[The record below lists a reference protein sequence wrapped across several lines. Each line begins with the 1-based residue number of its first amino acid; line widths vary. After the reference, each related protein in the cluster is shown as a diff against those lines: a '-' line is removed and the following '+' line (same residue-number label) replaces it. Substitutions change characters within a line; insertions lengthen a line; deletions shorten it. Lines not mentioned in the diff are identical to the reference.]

1 MTYPQ
6 PGLPDGQPIPEPVE
20 VEQPAPEKNEGVPD
34 GGNIQTQS
42 QDHAYHNVPGEPE
55 FWKDSTTGQI
65 WVVYFVPNSDPPIPL
80 AWAATEEEMQGI
92 IGENNDIE
100 FDKIL
105 TTQQLQATG
114 MLDWGNVGELV
125 DTHEDPF
132 EQWANKVESAAAV
145 RPWLR
150 DPEVL
155 GLIAMA
161 MLEGRDVTLAEFQQ
175 TEWWRTHNK
184 AERNWLLLY
193 ESDPETAAQARQD
206 NRITVADL
214 LQQAGI
220 YAPNQDVI
228 NYMADQFTTGAWSQ
242 TYLNAQVTRLSD
254 PTARGRLDPGLAAF
268 IQEGDHTVDTTREN
282 EDRVKSLVDTWLG
295 PAFGRWDQDKIARWA
310 GRLRN
315 DPDGEQNLIDQL
327 QKQRLALFPEYQDQ
341 SLSYDDIAQPW
352 RGVVSQA
359 WGQTADETDP
369 FFSKIV
375 RTNDIEEATR
385 LLRSEGLKRNN
396 RATMNSLEDDFLEA
410 FGDRTRGRLL

>member
-1 MTYPQ
+1 M
-6 PGLPDGQPIPEPVE
+6 
-20 VEQPAPEKNEGVPD
+20 
-34 GGNIQTQS
+34 
-42 QDHAYHNVPGEPE
+42 PGEPE

-375 RTNDIEEATR
+375 RTN
-385 LLRSEGLKRNN
+385 
-396 RATMNSLEDDFLEA
+396 
-410 FGDRTRGRLL
+410 